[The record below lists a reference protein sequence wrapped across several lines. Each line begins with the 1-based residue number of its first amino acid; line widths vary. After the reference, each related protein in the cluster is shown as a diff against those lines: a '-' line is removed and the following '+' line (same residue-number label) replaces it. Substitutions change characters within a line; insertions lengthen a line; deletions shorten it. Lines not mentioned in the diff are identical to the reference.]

1 MKTNVDLDKY
11 LEVIRDDYR
20 EWQVRCAQ
28 TDTAMSAASRA
39 RAQDI
44 RVKMIKEFVEGV
56 SFTAGSKYIKVV
68 TGGSVHSF
76 VVNSET
82 DSKFPLGTIL
92 KAASWKTPAR
102 NFGRG
107 NVLEE
112 TFDGVR
118 WTGVM

>member
-1 MKTNVDLDKY
+1 MMKTNVDLDKY

-20 EWQVRCAQ
+20 EWQALAPVLLEEGCETQKVRAEM
-28 TDTAMSAASRA
+28 T
-39 RAQDI
+39 
-44 RVKMIKEFVEGV
+44 KEFVESV
-56 SFTAGSKYIKVV
+56 DFTVGSKYIKVV